1 MNGIDIRRRLLIS
14 KASAPALSP
23 VTDGLTLW
31 IDGRDGIYDSA
42 FQRVT
47 QGAELQALGYYYDR
61 VTQTYLPQYTGST
74 PYGIASV
81 DSGDGNIMYIPRTS
95 ASLVIFTPFSGL
107 TPQTIVV
114 VGTAYVGRTTSSF
127 LSTNDYGNAFMR
139 LTTTGNIRVNNEA
152 IQQYTALSGISSVYA
167 AGGGNLYINGSQSV
181 ETGTFSTTPKRA
193 FTVGCLTGQSGNT
206 VLKLGALYFYDRVL
220 TAAEHAQIYAYEK
233 SIGRVL

>member
-31 IDGRDGIYDSA
+31 IDGRDGIYDSN
-42 FQRVT
+42 FQRIA
-47 QGAELQALGYYYDR
+47 QGIELQALGYYYDR
-61 VTQTYLPQYTGST
+61 VTQTYLPQYTQST
-74 PYGIASV
+74 YGIASI
-81 DSGDGNIMYIPRTS
+81 DSGDGNIMYISRTS
-95 ASLVIFTPFSGL
+95 AAAVIYTPFSGS

-114 VGTAYVGRTTSSF
+114 VGTAYVRRTTSSF

-139 LTTTGNIRVNNEA
+139 LTTTGNIHVNNEA

-181 ETGTFSTTPKRA
+181 ETGTFSRTPKRA
-193 FTVGCLTGQSGNT
+193 FSVGCLEGKSGKT
-206 VLKLGALYFYDRVL
+206 VFKLGALYFYNRVL
-220 TAAEHAQIYAYEK
+220 SASEHAQIYAYEK